1 MNVRYTFDGVN
12 REREELAL
20 RPSPPESAEVHAAQS
35 YAAQTVMDPRVYKI
49 AIAGWVTLL
58 GVFWI
63 TFWSSAS
70 ALFMVTISTVYA
82 IMFFGVPY
90 MMTRQIPNPP
100 KPARSFATFL
110 SSPFAT
116 IDETMP
122 GWEALLQ
129 VILVP
134 VCLVVGGIA
143 IGIIISVTR
152 ASF

>member
-1 MNVRYTFDGVN
+1 MSIRYAFDDQSYKSG
-12 REREELAL
+12 ELAL
-20 RPSPPESAEVHAAQS
+20 RRSAPTKPHSAQGAS
-35 YAAQTVMDPRVYKI
+35 VQTVMDPRVYKI
-49 AIAGWVTLL
+49 ALAGWVALL
-58 GVFWI
+58 SIFWV
-63 TFWSSAS
+63 TFWSSAN
-70 ALFMVTISTVYA
+70 ALFVVTISTVYA

-90 MMTRQIPNPP
+90 MMIRQIPKPP

-116 IDETMP
+116 IDGTMP

-134 VCLVVGGIA
+134 FCLVGGGVA
-143 IGIIISVTR
+143 IGIIITAAR